1 MRLSTKRHGYVSAF
15 YYQNPAVPHR
25 YVLNGRTAAGNLV
38 WMFDHIL
45 RRRSDLNK
53 TDLKLVS
60 SEKDEVWMLNRK
72 TGGRLYA
79 EKTGRR
85 IVWYDEAPLPTM
97 VNMHEGSYD
106 SNQ

>member
-15 YYQNPAVPHR
+15 YYKDPLTPHR

-45 RRRSDLNK
+45 RRRPDLNRG
-53 TDLKLVS
+53 DLQLVS
-60 SEKDEVWMLNRK
+60 RDGGVWMLNRK

-79 EKTGRR
+79 IKTGRR
-85 IVWYDEAPLPTM
+85 IVWHDEAPLPTM